1 MLRFGL
7 REFILLGVLL
17 ALPLSSYWLV
27 FRPQNSEIAQARQ
40 EIDHKRQLLDKL
52 KQTTAQNA
60 SLERAN
66 DEIKASIT
74 AIEARL
80 PSTKEVDAVVR
91 QVSDLAVQSGL
102 DSPAI
107 ESDKPV
113 EASMY
118 MEQPLKMKITGNFNG
133 FYDFLVRLEQL
144 PRITRIPD
152 LHLTRATET
161 DGHMKADFVLSIYFQ
176 PEASKP

>member
-1 MLRFGL
+1 MLRFGI

-17 ALPLSSYWLV
+17 ALPLAAYWLV
-27 FRPQNSEIAQARQ
+27 FRPQNAEIAQARQ
-40 EIDHKRQLLDKL
+40 EIEHKRELLDKL

-60 SLERAN
+60 SLEKAN
-66 DEIKASIT
+66 EEIRSSIT

-80 PSTKEVDAVVR
+80 PSNKEVDAVVR
-91 QVSDLAVQSGL
+91 QVSDLAVQAGL

-118 MEQPLKMKITGNFNG
+118 MEQPLKMKMTGNFNG
-133 FYDFLVRLEQL
+133 FYDFLVKLEQL
-144 PRITRIPD
+144 PRITRVPD
-152 LHLTRATET
+152 LHLTRSTDT
-161 DGHMKADFVLSIYFQ
+161 DGFMKADFVLSIYFQ
-176 PEASKP
+176 PEGVNP